1 MWLIILFYTLAISL
15 LIIELIMDWIIGAVI
30 TIVLMGFFLTVVLF
44 PPLD

>member
-1 MWLIILFYTLAISL
+1 MWLIILYTLAISL
-15 LIIELIMDWIIGAVI
+15 LIIELTMDWIIGAVI